1 MLEVFNES
9 GSMMVILKFKLGKL
23 SMFDVAHDGLMFTP
37 STFVVIFCDNLRRNW
52 VKKKDLRCAED
63 TW

>member
-23 SMFDVAHDGLMFTP
+23 SMFDVAHDGLYRGG
-37 STFVVIFCDNLRRNW
+37 STV
-52 VKKKDLRCAED
+52 
-63 TW
+63 

>member
-52 VKKKDLRCAED
+52 VKKYGLAVR
-63 TW
+63 